1 MDCCTKKRLF
11 MVMTSACACAAF
23 GLLAISVATDY
34 WLYTSDLQPNKNNGT
49 KGVYK
54 NHWSGLWR
62 QCTVTG
68 NLFSLYYNSQIL
80 YLTT

>member
-11 MVMTSACACAAF
+11 MVMTSTCACAAF

-34 WLYTSDLQPNKNNGT
+34 WLYTSDLQPIKGNST
-49 KGVYK
+49 KGTYT

-62 QCTVTG
+62 FCTVNTG
-68 NLFSLYYNSQIL
+68 KIFFSKDKIVVRVS
-80 YLTT
+80 

>member
-1 MDCCTKKRLF
+1 

-80 YLTT
+80 YLTRFKITAP